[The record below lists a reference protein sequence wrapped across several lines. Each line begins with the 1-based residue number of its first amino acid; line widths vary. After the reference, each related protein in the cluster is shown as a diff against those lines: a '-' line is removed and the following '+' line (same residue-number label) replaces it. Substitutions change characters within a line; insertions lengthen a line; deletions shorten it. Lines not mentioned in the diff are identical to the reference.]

1 MRKDVMNNNETIW
14 QQPTSLSMP
23 PTCKLSFRIKIPPT
37 ITPIAAAKITE
48 AKMLS
53 IFDDEKKMFFI
64 KKFRHKNIF
73 NDKKC

>member
-1 MRKDVMNNNETIW
+1 MNNSETIW

-37 ITPIAAAKITE
+37 ITPIAAAKITD

-53 IFDDEKKMFFI
+53 ILMMKKIFLQKNFVTN
-64 KKFRHKNIF
+64 NIF
-73 NDKKC
+73 SDKKYFW